1 MTEAGEKPQPTATD
15 NFNAMLRKI
24 QESNN
29 TRDEESARRAIME
42 AKEFGARI
50 ISAFL
55 DSSQG
60 DRAKLRDFIDRR
72 TIIRIDMMPDI
83 YDVLTS
89 SQGAKKAVVHELL
102 NLPPDT
108 PRPTNRR
115 AGI

>member
-29 TRDEESARRAIME
+29 TKDEESARSAIME
-42 AKEFGARI
+42 ARELGAMI

-60 DRAKLRDFIDRR
+60 DKAKLRDFIDRK
-72 TIIRIDMMPDI
+72 TVVQIDMMPDI

-89 SQGAKKAVVHELL
+89 SQGAEKAVVHELL
-102 NLPPDT
+102 ILPPDA
-108 PRPTNRR
+108 P
-115 AGI
+115 